1 MINCERVMAN
11 RCAMPRMLRIPRSAA
26 PDWMRGKRTEGA
38 CRLICVARRAARI
51 LNLLAAAL
59 FAVVQMSGCGVE
71 RRDVDVL
78 VIGAST
84 SGTAAAIAAA
94 RQGVTTLVV
103 EPTPMLGGMLSAQG
117 VSATDGNAYL
127 PSGLWNEFREAVRRH
142 YGGAQAVAT
151 GWVSTTLFEP
161 HVADSI
167 FRAMAAAEPSLE
179 VLCGYRLAGVLQSG
193 GRVRG
198 ATFVDAQ
205 GRRLQVAARVTI
217 DATDL
222 GDALPMSGTPYRLG
236 MDARSETGE
245 ALAPEQANDVVQDMT
260 VVAILKDYGPGA
272 DRTIP
277 RPAGYD
283 PAEFAEACRT
293 ATGTPITPEYMLNYG
308 RMPNGKYMIN
318 WPIHGNDYYLN
329 VVELPFEERF
339 EAVRPARE
347 KTLRFV
353 YYIQHELGFRHLGIA
368 DDEFGTDDGLAY
380 LPYHREGRRLDG
392 VVRLTL
398 DDVAD
403 RYNRPA
409 PLYRTGISVGDYPVD
424 HHHDCYPGIGKIP
437 FPAVPSFSIPAG
449 VMIPATTENLIV
461 ADKAISV
468 SNLINGSTRLQP
480 VVLLTGQAA
489 GTLAALAVERGCTPR
504 EVPVRAL
511 QRALLAQ
518 KAYLAPLYDVAPD
531 DPDFELLQRIAV
543 TGILRMRGESYHW
556 SNRSWFD
563 PGQTLSVGE
572 FAAGLHEYAPQVEP
586 SGDGAPLTAGV
597 AAELLRRAGGEVP
610 ADLVPDAA
618 ALLTRREAA
627 RMVDQALHPFDRDVD
642 FEGRLI
648 E

>member
-1 MINCERVMAN
+1 MRASGGGLK
-11 RCAMPRMLRIPRSAA
+11 PRRS
-26 PDWMRGKRTEGA
+26 MKRAGSFAT
-38 CRLICVARRAARI
+38 
-51 LNLLAAAL
+51 LLASVLFVAMQAA
-59 FAVVQMSGCGVE
+59 GCCGE
-71 RRDVDVL
+71 HREVDVL

-84 SGTAAAIAAA
+84 SGTAAAVAAA
-94 RQGVTTLVV
+94 RQGVSTLVV

-117 VSATDGNAYL
+117 VGATDGNACL
-127 PSGLWNEFREAVRRH
+127 PSGLWNEFREAIRRH

-151 GWVSTTLFEP
+151 GWVSATLFEP

-179 VLCGYRLAGVLQSG
+179 VLCGYRLAGVVQSK

-205 GRRLQVAARVTI
+205 GRRLHVVARVTI

-222 GDALPMSGTPYRLG
+222 GDALPMSGTSYRVG
-236 MDARSETGE
+236 MDARSDTGE
-245 ALAPEQANDVVQDMT
+245 ALAPEQANDIVQDLT

-277 RPAGYD
+277 CPEGYD

-293 ATGTPITPEYMLNYG
+293 ATGQPITAEFMLNYG

-339 EAVRPARE
+339 EAVQPARE

-368 DDEFGTDDGLAY
+368 DDEFRTDDGLAY
-380 LPYHREGRRLDG
+380 LPYHREGRRMDG

-424 HHHDCYPGIGKIP
+424 HHHACCPEIGKIP
-437 FPAVPSFSIPAG
+437 FPPVPSFSIPAG
-449 VMIPATTENLIV
+449 VMIPARTENLIV

-489 GTLAALAVERGCTPR
+489 GTLAALSVVRDCTPR

-518 KAYLAPLYDVAPD
+518 KAYLAPLYDVTPD
-531 DPDFELLQRIAV
+531 DPDFEMLQRIAV
-543 TGILRMRGESYHW
+543 TGILRMTGESYHW
-556 SNRSWFD
+556 ANRSWFY
-563 PGQTLSVGE
+563 PERTLSVGE
-572 FAAGLHEYAPQVEP
+572 FTRGLHDYAPQIGPVDDP
-586 SGDGAPLTAGV
+586 APLTAAT
-597 AAELLRRAGGEVP
+597 AAALLRRAGG
-610 ADLVPDAA
+610 DVPDS
-618 ALLTRREAA
+618 LTDDTTPLMRREAA
-627 RMVDQALHPFDRDVD
+627 RMVDRALHPFDRDID
-642 FEGRLI
+642 FEGRWI
-648 E
+648 D